1 MSPQESF
8 DESTHPAKFQLEDIQ
23 KAVEN
28 LHLCHEQ
35 PDQSETTRK
44 RRKLSKP
51 SIDHSFEVR
60 RQIYDALQVAES
72 DDDEVAVFE
81 QLFL

>member
-1 MSPQESF
+1 MSPRENF
-8 DESTHPAKFQLEDIQ
+8 DESTHPAKFQLEDIR
-23 KAVEN
+23 KAVED
-28 LHLCHEQ
+28 LHLSHEL
-35 PDQSETTRK
+35 PDQSEATRK

-51 SIDHSFEVR
+51 STDHSFEVR
-60 RQIYDALQVAES
+60 RQIYDALQVSES